1 MPDLP
6 RGCRSSS
13 MLSHGFPTLR
23 ELRVEVLDADG
34 KVVAT
39 PVRETWLVRNS
50 GAGTGMDFYGWAT
63 TLPDGSPAP
72 NGVYKMRLVFDKI
85 LATGKPETWTSPEIT
100 LAR

>member
-1 MPDLP
+1 
-6 RGCRSSS
+6 

-50 GAGTGMDFYGWAT
+50 GAGTGMDFYGWDT
-63 TLPDGSPAP
+63 TLADGSPAP